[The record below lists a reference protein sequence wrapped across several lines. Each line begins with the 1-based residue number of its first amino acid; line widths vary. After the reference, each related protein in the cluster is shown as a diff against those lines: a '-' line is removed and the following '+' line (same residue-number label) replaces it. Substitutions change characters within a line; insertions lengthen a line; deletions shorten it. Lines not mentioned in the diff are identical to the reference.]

1 MLKNKATTRIAI
13 QLVRDSNEEN
23 DRQVVSSA
31 VEAYQHVRHLEK
43 MDREYFVALHLD
55 ARNGLIGI
63 ETVSI
68 GSLTATIVHPREV
81 LKAALLC
88 NSAGFIVAHNH
99 PSGDSTPS
107 TEDRDTTRRLARAG
121 ELMGIPLLDHIII
134 TPNSYFSFREKS
146 LL

>member
-1 MLKNKATTRIAI
+1 MRKTTEGLKIAV
-13 QLVRDSNEEN
+13 QLVRDRSIRK
-23 DRQVVSSA
+23 DREVISSA
-31 VEAYQHVRHLEK
+31 IEVRQLLRYLERE
-43 MDREYFVALHLD
+43 DREHFVVLHLD

-88 NSAGFIVAHNH
+88 NSAGVIVAHNH

-107 TEDRDTTRRLARAG
+107 SEDRETTKRLSRAG
-121 ELMGIPLLDHIII
+121 EIMGIPLLDHLIIAGD
-134 TPNSYFSFREKS
+134 SYFSFKEKNW
-146 LL
+146 L

>member
-1 MLKNKATTRIAI
+1 MKRTVEGLKIAV
-13 QLVRDSNEEN
+13 QLVRDRSENN

-31 VEAYQHVRHLEK
+31 VEAHQHLRHLAK
-43 MDREYFVALHLD
+43 MDREHFVALHLD

-107 TEDRDTTRRLARAG
+107 PEDRETTRRLAKAA
-121 ELMGIPLLDHIII
+121 EIMGIPLLDHLIVSAE
-134 TPNSYFSFREKS
+134 SYFSFKERN

>member
-1 MLKNKATTRIAI
+1 MRKAKSGIKIAV
-13 QLVRDSNEEN
+13 QLVRDSLDIS
-23 DRQVVSSA
+23 DRKVVSSA
-31 VEAYQHVRHLEK
+31 TEACHHLRHLK
-43 MDREYFVALHLD
+43 RLDREHFVVLHLD

-68 GSLTATIVHPREV
+68 GTLTATIVHPREV

-99 PSGDSTPS
+99 PSGDSAPS
-107 TEDRDTTRRLARAG
+107 PEDRDTTSRLAKAG
-121 ELMGIPLLDHIII
+121 LLMGIPLLDHIII
-134 TPNSYFSFREKS
+134 SVNSYFSFREKN